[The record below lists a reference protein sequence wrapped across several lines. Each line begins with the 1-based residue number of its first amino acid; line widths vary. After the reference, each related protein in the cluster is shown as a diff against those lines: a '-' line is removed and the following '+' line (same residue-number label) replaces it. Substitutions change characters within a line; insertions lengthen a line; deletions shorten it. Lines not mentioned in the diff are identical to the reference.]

1 VHATSADR
9 KSFHSVCQR
18 VFGFPALYGHNW
30 DAWID
35 CMSYLDDPQAGMS
48 SITLNTGELLLVT
61 VPDSEALKQRA
72 PEVSSQL
79 SSNVPRL

>member
-1 VHATSADR
+1 
-9 KSFHSVCQR
+9 
-18 VFGFPALYGHNW
+18 
-30 DAWID
+30 
-35 CMSYLDDPQAGMS
+35 MSYLDDPQAGMS